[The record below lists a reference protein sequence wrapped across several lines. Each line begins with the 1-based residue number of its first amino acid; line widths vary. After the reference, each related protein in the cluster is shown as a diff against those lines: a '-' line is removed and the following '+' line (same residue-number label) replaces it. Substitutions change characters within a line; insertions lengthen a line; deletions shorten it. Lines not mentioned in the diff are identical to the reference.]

1 MKRFQRLIQLLSFG
15 IFSLLLVW
23 AAYPETREA
32 PVDAFLRIDPI
43 IALTTLIA
51 SREFQ
56 TGFIWAAIV
65 LISGLFIGR
74 AFCGYVCP
82 MGTTIDLF
90 QSLIY
95 PKSKLRATRA
105 GYEANR
111 GRRSLKYYVLAVVVC
126 AAIGGVSLAFLV
138 APISLATRFWGLVI
152 YPVTLWIA
160 DLGLDLATP
169 LHQYVPDLA
178 YIQISRRVFATNMFI
193 AGFIVFISALAIK
206 GPRFWCSYLC
216 PAGAMIALFSKNPL
230 VYRSVNSSCTE
241 CGKCVRNCPMAA
253 IRENPHS
260 TAHRECLLCLRC
272 KELCP
277 ENAISFYSH
286 NETLKPEPATLDL
299 TRRAMLL
306 SAVSGLG
313 VASLVG
319 TGWNE
324 PRLLGQERAVTPAD
338 LIRPPGAMPEP
349 EFLKL
354 CVRCGLCMK
363 ACATNTLQP
372 IWFKAGVEGLFSP
385 SLVPRLA
392 ACAVNCAVCGSVCP
406 TGAIRKLPIEEK
418 IQAKI
423 GTAWID
429 RQNCLVW
436 NRDKKCLVCGE
447 VCPYHAISFQPASGR
462 RNGVPVVHPNRCC
475 GCGWCENKCPVEGA
489 GAIKVSVVGELRL
502 ASGSYIEKAKEYG
515 LEFKIADKKFDKL
528 APDTFES
535 SGIDEGGGIQE
546 KNSSPKQE
554 QLPAGIL
561 DE

>member
-1 MKRFQRLIQLLSFG
+1 
-15 IFSLLLVW
+15 
-23 AAYPETREA
+23 
-32 PVDAFLRIDPI
+32 
-43 IALTTLIA
+43 
-51 SREFQ
+51 
-56 TGFIWAAIV
+56 
-65 LISGLFIGR
+65 
-74 AFCGYVCP
+74 
-82 MGTTIDLF
+82 MGSTIDLF

-95 PKSKLRATRA
+95 PKSKLRVTRA

-111 GRRSLKYYVLAVVVC
+111 GRRSLKYYVLALVVC

-138 APISLATRFWGLVI
+138 APVSLATRFWGLVI

-169 LHQYVPDLA
+169 LHQYFPDLA

-193 AGFIVFISALAIK
+193 AGFIVFVSALAVK

-216 PAGAMIALFSKNPL
+216 PAGAMISLFSKRPL
-230 VYRSVNSSCTE
+230 VHRSVNSSCTE

-253 IRENPHS
+253 IGEDPHS

-272 KELCP
+272 KDLCP
-277 ENAISFYSH
+277 ANAISFYPN
-286 NETLKPEPATLDL
+286 NETLKTEPFTPDL

-306 SAVSGLG
+306 SAVSGFG
-313 VASLVG
+313 VASLFG

-338 LIRPPGAMPEP
+338 LIRPPGAMPERT
-349 EFLKL
+349 FLRL

-372 IWFKAGVEGLFSP
+372 IWFKSGVEGLFSP

-462 RNGVPVVHPNRCC
+462 RNGVPVVHSNRCC
-475 GCGWCENKCPVEGA
+475 GCGWCENKCPVEGV

-515 LEFKIADKKFDKL
+515 LEFKVADKKFDKL

-535 SGIDEGGGIQE
+535 SGIDEGGDPPE
-546 KNSSPKQE
+546 KNVSPKQE